1 MTVWRKYSSVLLAG
15 GAVLL
20 FVAVLVVPG
29 RQMAEQHVRRISG
42 GPSLSTNCLSCHAY
56 MELDGPLEPVLS
68 PVLEA
73 DYRTPRDLTV
83 SPDGKTLYVVAED
96 TEQLLV
102 VSTRMGVVT
111 DRVPLGDYPHS
122 VVVDQTGA
130 TGYVSNLW
138 SDHVS
143 VIDLQEGRVT
153 DTLETGAG
161 PSGLELGPEE
171 RYLYVA
177 NQYSDDC
184 SVIDL
189 RKREEMNR
197 LATGHRPLE
206 AKRSPDGS
214 RVLVTSRKTRATT
227 PSREPPETE
236 ITVIDTKT
244 HQVAERKLFRGAQ
257 LLEGI
262 DFIPGSDRALVT
274 LTRPTQLL
282 PTTQVGR
289 GWMFTFG
296 LGLFS
301 ADGNRPPVQ
310 LLLDGVN
317 RFYPNPFDVV
327 VAPDGKRAF
336 VTHEGTDV
344 ISVVNLATFRS
355 VAERARPD
363 SLAYAAN
370 HLGMSSEYVTK
381 RIPTGANPRRMVL
394 SPDGSKLYVAERLRD
409 RILVI
414 DIDHLT
420 RVRTIDLEGPEAVT
434 TLRRGER
441 LFHRARGFQQQFSCR
456 TCHPGYGEDGLM
468 WDFAEPRGL
477 GRNMLN
483 TISLRDVDGTSPF
496 KWTGT
501 NTSLYMQDGIR
512 FAKHVTRATPYSESE
527 LKALVAYIHNIPPRP
542 NRQKAPDD
550 SLNPIEQE
558 GKSLFTRVK
567 TEDGKLI
574 PQENRCTT
582 CHPPPLYTNRQT
594 ADVGTGRE
602 TDDKSEFNSPSLRNI
617 WATAPYLHDGS
628 ASTLEEIWTKNSL
641 NDEHGV
647 VSDLDQR
654 QLNNLVEYL
663 KTIGSSEQQ

>member
-1 MTVWRKYSSVLLAG
+1 MTIWRKYRSVLLAG

-20 FVAVLVVPG
+20 FVAVLLVPG
-29 RQMAEQHVRRISG
+29 RQMAEQHVRHVSG

-56 MELDGPLEPVLS
+56 MGLDGPMDPVLS
-68 PVLEA
+68 SVLED
-73 DYRTPRDLTV
+73 DYRTPRDLAV
-83 SPDGKTLYVVAED
+83 SPGGDTLYVVAED
-96 TEQLLV
+96 SEQLLV
-102 VSTRMGVVT
+102 VSTRTGIVT
-111 DRVPLGDYPHS
+111 DRVSLGDYPHS
-122 VVVDQTGA
+122 VAIDETGT

-138 SDHVS
+138 SNNVS
-143 VIDLQEGRVT
+143 VVDLQEGRVT
-153 DTLETGAG
+153 DTLGTGAG
-161 PSGLELGPEE
+161 PSGLELGPQG
-171 RYLYVA
+171 RHLYVA
-177 NQYSDDC
+177 NQYSDDV

-189 RKREEMNR
+189 REREEINR
-197 LATGHRPLE
+197 LLTGHRPLE
-206 AKRSPDGS
+206 VKRSPDGEQ
-214 RVLVTSRKTRATT
+214 VLVSSWKTSAKT

-244 HQVAERKLFRGAQ
+244 QQVVERERFHGAQ

-262 DFIPGSDRALVT
+262 DFIPGTGQALVT

-301 ADGNRPPVQ
+301 TDGDRPPVQ

-327 VAPDGKRAF
+327 VTPDGERAF
-336 VTHEGTDV
+336 ITHDGTDV
-344 ISVVNLATFRS
+344 ISVVDLASFRS
-355 VAERARPD
+355 MAARVRPD
-363 SLAYAAN
+363 SLTYGAN
-370 HLGMSSEYVTK
+370 HLGMSSEYVKK

-394 SPDGSKLYVAERLRD
+394 SPDGSKLYVTERLED
-409 RILVI
+409 QILVI
-414 DIDHLT
+414 DADSLT
-420 RVRTIDLEGPEAVT
+420 RLRTIELEGPEEVT
-434 TLRRGER
+434 TLRKGER
-441 LFHRARGFQQQFSCR
+441 LFHKARGFQQQFSCR
-456 TCHPGYGEDGLM
+456 TCHPGYGEDGLT
-468 WDFAEPRGL
+468 WDFAEPMGL
-477 GRNMLN
+477 GRNILN
-483 TISLRDVDGTSPF
+483 TISLRDIDGTSPF

-527 LKALVAYIHNIPPRP
+527 LKALVAYIDNIPPRP
-542 NRQKAPDD
+542 NRHNASGD
-550 SLNPIEQE
+550 SLNPAEQE
-558 GKSLFTRVK
+558 GKALFERIK
-567 TEDGKLI
+567 TEDGELI
-574 PQENRCTT
+574 PPKDRCNT
-582 CHPPPLYTNRQT
+582 CHPPPLYTDRQT

-602 TDDKSEFNSPSLRNI
+602 TDDKSEFDSPTLRNI

-628 ASTLEEIWTKNSL
+628 AATLEEIWTKNSP

-654 QLNNLVEYL
+654 ELNNLVEYL